1 MTYKYSRDNTDRL
14 DMQLNVSMMLIIP
27 DERGRN
33 DQMVK
38 CSRFKGLT
46 VFRIFEFAGLGS
58 GVGILCMPHDP
69 A

>member
-1 MTYKYSRDNTDRL
+1 
-14 DMQLNVSMMLIIP
+14 MQLNVSMMLIIP